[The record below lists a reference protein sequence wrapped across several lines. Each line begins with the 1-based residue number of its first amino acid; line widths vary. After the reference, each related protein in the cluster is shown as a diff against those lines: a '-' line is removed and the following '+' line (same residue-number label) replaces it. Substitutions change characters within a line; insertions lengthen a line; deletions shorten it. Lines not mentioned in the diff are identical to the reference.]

1 MNLIWW
7 SDLKKGKEK
16 TDAQNVHLFFLVVCF
31 DSCYN
36 SLTMATDFLK
46 LFTSLGLSKTET
58 QVYLASFELGPTS
71 VQEIAKKAR
80 ISRTAAY
87 EAIES
92 LQKRSL
98 LSSFVRGK
106 KRFFSAE
113 EPERALK
120 HFKDSVTDM
129 SSKLDDLQRVLP
141 EMKML
146 AGGERPTVRF
156 YEGREAIFAL
166 FNDLAQTAPKRLDE
180 VSNMADL
187 YEFLDTDYV
196 KEVRKVVD
204 PSKMQTRILH
214 RGEVTHEKRAHVEYA
229 QLPDDLGN
237 FHGDIWVYGNRVAFV
252 AFVGKVMAVIIE
264 SEPFADTARVLFEAG
279 WRMCKGKG

>member
-1 MNLIWW
+1 
-7 SDLKKGKEK
+7 
-16 TDAQNVHLFFLVVCF
+16 
-31 DSCYN
+31 
-36 SLTMATDFLK
+36 MATDFLK

-98 LSSFVRGK
+98 LSTFVRGK

-120 HFKDSVTDM
+120 HFKDSVSDM
-129 SSKLDDLQRVLP
+129 SARLDDFSRVLP
-141 EMKML
+141 EMKLL
-146 AGGERPTVRF
+146 AGGERPIVRF

-166 FNDLAQTAPKRLDE
+166 FNDLAQSAPKRLDE

-214 RGEVTHEKRAHVEYA
+214 RGEVKHEKRAYVEYA

-279 WRMCKGKG
+279 WRMCKGKS

>member
-1 MNLIWW
+1 
-7 SDLKKGKEK
+7 
-16 TDAQNVHLFFLVVCF
+16 
-31 DSCYN
+31 
-36 SLTMATDFLK
+36 MATDIFK
-46 LFTSLGLSKTET
+46 IFTSLGLSKTET

-71 VQEIAKKAR
+71 VQEIAKKAH

-92 LQKRSL
+92 LQKRGL
-98 LSSFVRGK
+98 LSSFLRGK

-120 HFKDSVTDM
+120 HFKDSVAEMT
-129 SSKLDDLQRVLP
+129 SKLDDFQRVLP

-180 VSNMADL
+180 VSNMEDL
-187 YEFLDTDYV
+187 YDFLDTDYV

-204 PSKMQTRILH
+204 PAKMQTRILH
-214 RGEVTHEKRAHVEYA
+214 RGDLKHEKRPYVEYA
-229 QLPDDLGN
+229 QLPSELGN

-264 SEPFADTARVLFEAG
+264 SEPFADTARVIFEAG